1 MDSSSGFL
9 ARWADAALTS
19 VGFFWMALWAFCLGY
34 TISSMIQVFVGREQM
49 RGTMGGDG
57 PKPVAMGALFG
68 FISSSCSFAA
78 LSTTR
83 ALFQRG
89 AGLAPSLA
97 FLLASTNLVIEL
109 GIVIA
114 IFMSW
119 QFVVGEYVG
128 GMLLI
133 LLMWLIVRLT
143 LSSKL
148 EKNAREH
155 AEKAG
160 SDRGGEGSRDWKS
173 LATSREGWRR
183 VGRRYTMEWGMVWR
197 DVLFGFTVAGVIAA
211 FVPDSFF
218 RALFV
223 GSSLESEPAWW
234 QIVLHAFIGPAAA
247 FFTFIGSMGNI
258 PLAAVLFG
266 SGVSFAGVM
275 AFIFSDLVVFP
286 VLRISVKYFGKR
298 MAAYILL
305 VFLVCLAATSVI
317 LHAAFD
323 LLGILPSAEAVAGE
337 RPGRDTFAVDHTL
350 FLNIAFVLVSG
361 GLIWLASRGDKRDG
375 HSHGGGR
382 AIMTALAAL
391 STLWLAGGV
400 VCAVLV

>member
-1 MDSSSGFL
+1 
-9 ARWADAALTS
+9 
-19 VGFFWMALWAFCLGY
+19 
-34 TISSMIQVFVGREQM
+34 
-49 RGTMGGDG
+49 
-57 PKPVAMGALFG
+57 
-68 FISSSCSFAA
+68 
-78 LSTTR
+78 
-83 ALFQRG
+83 
-89 AGLAPSLA
+89 
-97 FLLASTNLVIEL
+97 
-109 GIVIA
+109 
-114 IFMSW
+114 
-119 QFVVGEYVG
+119 
-128 GMLLI
+128 
-133 LLMWLIVRLT
+133 MWLMVKLT
-143 LSSKL
+143 LPGKL
-148 EKNAREH
+148 EDQAREH
-155 AEKAG
+155 ADHA
-160 SDRGGEGSRDWKS
+160 EGHDHGDHEPGDWKQQIRTT
-173 LATSREGWRR
+173 AGWAN
-183 VGRRYTMEWGMVWR
+183 VGMQYKMEWLMVWK
-197 DVLFGFTVAGVIAA
+197 DVLFGFTIAGVIAA
-211 FVPDSFF
+211 FIPPEFF
-218 RALFV
+218 QTLFI
-223 GSSLESEPAWW
+223 GSGGETEPAWW
-234 QIVLHAFIGPAAA
+234 QTVLHTLIGPIAA

-382 AIMTALAAL
+382 AIMTALAAI
-391 STLWLAGGV
+391 STLWLAGGF